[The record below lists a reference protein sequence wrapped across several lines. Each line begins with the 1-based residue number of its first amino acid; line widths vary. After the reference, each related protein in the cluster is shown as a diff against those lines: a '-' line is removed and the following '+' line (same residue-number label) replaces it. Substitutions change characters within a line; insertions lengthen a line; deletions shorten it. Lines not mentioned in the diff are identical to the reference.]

1 MVSRHAR
8 LEHRPAR
15 SICSQPLLPNV
26 SYPRRQPGARGATQP
41 SPTRVGRA
49 ARTRAAA
56 ARAPRTDRALAVAAG
71 RRSSF
76 FEALPPWPV
85 ATSTENPPG
94 AAACAPPL
102 LQRRAPC
109 ARVDHAHIALSSQA
123 RGARRRVAAA
133 LGRSS
138 TGHFFLLGE
147 KRPGA
152 SRRAR
157 PGLRRAHSSSARS
170 RRAHPVRG
178 PRAPGAPG
186 RRERGARA
194 LRTTAPFPLE
204 TAAWK
209 MIGAPPSRPR
219 APLVTRAPAAPAPCL
234 GRTRGGRAR
243 AHRFEQ
249 RGYSGGPV
257 GVDGGERARPG
268 CQFLSCTPSGLF
280 SELARCFVSL
290 SMSVSSARIHTHG
303 AHKGAGRADVV
314 GDGRK
319 QKCRIP
325 ESKARLS
332 PARNGVLRGD
342 LGGHADGHTCKPRFV
357 LLLGSRES
365 YADGGR
371 GRRRPAQEKSASE
384 R

>member
-94 AAACAPPL
+94 AAARAPPL

-109 ARVDHAHIALSSQA
+109 ARVDHAHIALSSRA

-138 TGHFFLLGE
+138 TGHFPFWARNGQV
-147 KRPGA
+147 RAGA
-152 SRRAR
+152 RAPAFDARTLRAPAAAALTLCVGPAR
-157 PGLRRAHSSSARS
+157 PARP
-170 RRAHPVRG
+170 AG
-178 PRAPGAPG
+178 
-186 RRERGARA
+186 ERGARA
-194 LRTTAPFPLE
+194 P
-204 TAAWK
+204 
-209 MIGAPPSRPR
+209 
-219 APLVTRAPAAPAPCL
+219 
-234 GRTRGGRAR
+234 
-243 AHRFEQ
+243 
-249 RGYSGGPV
+249 
-257 GVDGGERARPG
+257 
-268 CQFLSCTPSGLF
+268 
-280 SELARCFVSL
+280 
-290 SMSVSSARIHTHG
+290 SAR
-303 AHKGAGRADVV
+303 R
-314 GDGRK
+314 
-319 QKCRIP
+319 
-325 ESKARLS
+325 RLS
-332 PARNGVLRGD
+332 RWRPLRG
-342 LGGHADGHTCKPRFV
+342 K
-357 LLLGSRES
+357 
-365 YADGGR
+365 
-371 GRRRPAQEKSASE
+371 
-384 R
+384 

>member
-1 MVSRHAR
+1 MAR
-8 LEHRPAR
+8 RDVNGKSAR
-15 SICSQPLLPNV
+15 C
-26 SYPRRQPGARGATQP
+26 
-41 SPTRVGRA
+41 GRL
-49 ARTRAAA
+49 RAAA
-56 ARAPRTDRALAVAAG
+56 APAPCSLRARRPRPHRAVAAHV
-71 RRSSF
+71 RR
-76 FEALPPWPV
+76 
-85 ATSTENPPG
+85 
-94 AAACAPPL
+94 
-102 LQRRAPC
+102 
-109 ARVDHAHIALSSQA
+109 SQA
-123 RGARRRVAAA
+123 RRRRPRP
-133 LGRSS
+133 LLHRY
-138 TGHFFLLGE
+138 FF
-147 KRPGA
+147 PF
-152 SRRAR
+152 RRAR

-209 MIGAPPSRPR
+209 LIGAPPSRPR

-234 GRTRGGRAR
+234 GLTRGGRAR

-257 GVDGGERARPG
+257 GADGGERARPG

-325 ESKARLS
+325 EGAAVEPSAQRRTTRRSRRACGRPHLQATLRFASRLQ
-332 PARNGVLRGD
+332 GILR
-342 LGGHADGHTCKPRFV
+342 
-357 LLLGSRES
+357 S
-365 YADGGR
+365 
-371 GRRRPAQEKSASE
+371 RRPAQEKSASE

>member
-1 MVSRHAR
+1 MAR
-8 LEHRPAR
+8 RDVNGKSAR
-15 SICSQPLLPNV
+15 C
-26 SYPRRQPGARGATQP
+26 
-41 SPTRVGRA
+41 GRA
-49 ARTRAAA
+49 RAAA
-56 ARAPRTDRALAVAAG
+56 APAPCSLRARRPRPHRALIARA
-71 RRSSF
+71 RR
-76 FEALPPWPV
+76 
-85 ATSTENPPG
+85 
-94 AAACAPPL
+94 
-102 LQRRAPC
+102 
-109 ARVDHAHIALSSQA
+109 SQA
-123 RGARRRVAAA
+123 RRRRPRP
-133 LGRSS
+133 LLHRSFS
-138 TGHFFLLGE
+138 SLGE

-234 GRTRGGRAR
+234 GFTRGGRAR
-243 AHRFEQ
+243 AHIFER

-325 ESKARLS
+325 EGAAVEPSAQRRTTRRSRRACGRPHLQATLRFASRLQ
-332 PARNGVLRGD
+332 GIL
-342 LGGHADGHTCKPRFV
+342 
-357 LLLGSRES
+357 
-365 YADGGR
+365 
-371 GRRRPAQEKSASE
+371 RRRRQRTAAAGAREIGVRAVTTHS
-384 R
+384 RV